1 MKRKTDYILITWTS
15 MFARCLTCEVFMR
28 RQEEKK
34 KRIEFSQ
41 QTNSFCVTLSNES
54 E

>member
-1 MKRKTDYILITWTS
+1 MTTTS
-15 MFARCLTCEVFMR
+15 MCARLTGVGIVKYPRE
-28 RQEEKK
+28 

-41 QTNSFCVTLSNES
+41 QTNSFCVMPSNES